1 MNKMNLFFV
10 SVFFASLSTMVSLE
24 NKESDL
30 FWFVGFAMF
39 FSSLYIILKIKSSI
53 LINLSDEI
61 VEEKDESARSSLSK
75 KPRKPS
81 PNRYSP

>member
-30 FWFVGFAMF
+30 FWLVGFAMF

-53 LINLSDEI
+53 LINLSDEC
-61 VEEKDESARSSLSK
+61 VEEKDESARSSLSEV
-75 KPRKPS
+75 
-81 PNRYSP
+81 